1 MRYTAGAGNPDDLTK
16 GGEMTVAIRAL
27 TEADAVAYR
36 ALRLRA
42 LHEDPEAFGSTYAQE
57 AARPLA
63 VTQARLQVPDNATFG
78 AYESESD
85 GAGSNILVGIVTL
98 IRQDGAKERH
108 KTEMVGMYVAS
119 EVRGRGIGRLLVQ
132 AVIAHAQRTMGVEQ
146 IHCTA
151 VTANAAALSLYRTL
165 GFESYGTERYALKVG
180 DQYWDEELLA
190 LRW

>member
-1 MRYTAGAGNPDDLTK
+1 MP
-16 GGEMTVAIRAL
+16 VIIRVL

-42 LHEDPEAFGSTYAQE
+42 LREDPEAFGSTYAQE
-57 AARPLA
+57 ATRPLA

-78 AYESESD
+78 AYDSESD
-85 GAGSNILVGIVTL
+85 GAGSSTLVGVVTL
-98 IRQDGAKERH
+98 IRQDGAKFRH

-119 EVRGRGIGRLLVQ
+119 EARGRGVGRLLVQ
-132 AVIAHAQRTMGVEQ
+132 AVIARARATAGVEQ

-151 VTANAAALSLYRTL
+151 VTANAPALSLYRAL
-165 GFESYGTERYALKVG
+165 GFASYGIERQALKVD

>member
-1 MRYTAGAGNPDDLTK
+1 MP
-16 GGEMTVAIRAL
+16 VIIRVL
-27 TEADAVAYR
+27 TEPDAVAYR

-42 LHEDPEAFGSTYAQE
+42 LREDPEAFGSTYTQE
-57 AARPLA
+57 AARSLA
-63 VTQARLQVPDNATFG
+63 VTQARLQVPGNATFG

-85 GAGSNILVGIVTL
+85 GAGRSTLVGIVTL
-98 IRQDGAKERH
+98 IWQDGAKDRH

-132 AVIAHAQRTMGVEQ
+132 AVIARAQATAGAEQ

-165 GFESYGTERYALKVG
+165 GFEPYGIERHALKVG

>member
-1 MRYTAGAGNPDDLTK
+1 MP
-16 GGEMTVAIRAL
+16 VIIRVL

-42 LHEDPEAFGSTYAQE
+42 LCEDPEAFGSTYAQE

-78 AYESESD
+78 AYEGESD
-85 GAGSNILVGIVTL
+85 GAGGSSTLVGIVTL
-98 IRQDGAKERH
+98 IRQDGAKDRH

-119 EVRGRGIGRLLVQ
+119 EARGRGIGRLLAQ
-132 AVIAHAQRTMGVEQ
+132 AVIARAQATAGVEQ

-151 VTANAAALSLYRTL
+151 VTVNAAALSLYRTL
-165 GFESYGTERYALKVG
+165 GFESYGIERHALKVG
-180 DQYWDEELLA
+180 DRYWDEELLA

>member
-1 MRYTAGAGNPDDLTK
+1 MPVT
-16 GGEMTVAIRAL
+16 IRVL

-78 AYESESD
+78 AFDNGSD
-85 GAGSNILVGIVTL
+85 GAGSSTLVGIVTL
-98 IRQDGAKERH
+98 IRQDGEKDRH
-108 KTEMVGMYVAS
+108 KTEMVAMYVAS
-119 EVRGRGIGRLLVQ
+119 EARGRGIGRLLVQ
-132 AVIAHAQRTMGVEQ
+132 AVIARAQATAGVEQ

-151 VTANAAALSLYRTL
+151 VTANAAALSLYHAL
-165 GFESYGTERYALKVG
+165 GFASYGIERHALKVG